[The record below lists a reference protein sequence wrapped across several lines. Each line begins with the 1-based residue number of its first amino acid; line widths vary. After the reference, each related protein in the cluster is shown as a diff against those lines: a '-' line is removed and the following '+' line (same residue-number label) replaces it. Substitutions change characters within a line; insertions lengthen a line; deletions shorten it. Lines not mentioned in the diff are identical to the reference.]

1 MCRAACLKVEMK
13 APNVI
18 AKPLKEQQELEP
30 CRKFALNMW
39 GHMFLYHHNARHSLR
54 KVSTLYE
61 LLIMSNS
68 LEFYL
73 KGDNISRCNCI
84 LLLFLNNG
92 ITMRDSATP
101 IYDYCG
107 TGISVTYFDPPKNI
121 SRMANVKCNRQNLER
136 LRKVR
141 KSGP

>member
-1 MCRAACLKVEMK
+1 MNYKREVRDCFLVEMNT
-13 APNVI
+13 ANVI
-18 AKPLKEQQELEP
+18 AKPLKEQQELDP

-73 KGDNISRCNCI
+73 KSDNIVDFSRCNCI
-84 LLLFLNNG
+84 LFWLHFQILFWLLYHTMGTFYRNFYKTHNG
-92 ITMRDSATP
+92 R
-101 IYDYCG
+101 
-107 TGISVTYFDPPKNI
+107 
-121 SRMANVKCNRQNLER
+121 ER
-136 LRKVR
+136 AVVFEGKEM
-141 KSGP
+141 KMTT

>member
-1 MCRAACLKVEMK
+1 MNYKREVRDCFLVEMNT
-13 APNVI
+13 ANVI
-18 AKPLKEQQELEP
+18 AKPLKEQQELDP

-73 KGDNISRCNCI
+73 KGDNIVDLI
-84 LLLFLNNG
+84 AF
-92 ITMRDSATP
+92 
-101 IYDYCG
+101 
-107 TGISVTYFDPPKNI
+107 YFDDI
-121 SRMANVKCNRQNLER
+121 SKYYFDYGIILWGLSIEISIKHITVGKELLCLKER
-136 LRKVR
+136 KWKWPHKMNARLHFLT
-141 KSGP
+141 